1 MFHRWQSCFLCQWWL
16 WSRQSQ
22 CSYWC
27 QTSARDQRRSHTQ
40 CHCWFPCLHPLLWL
54 EGPKS
59 VIVIFWQLCFI
70 FQTHQQMGGSL
81 TSSSGLPNPCC
92 SVVTAADLSRASHQR
107 PRKRLSGSSSES
119 FNEMNMLS
127 QVNMSGLRA
136 ATDEHR
142 ERGRRI
148 GWVFLLTVCF
158 AVMVVSLGQMTF

>member
-1 MFHRWQSCFLCQWWL
+1 
-16 WSRQSQ
+16 
-22 CSYWC
+22 
-27 QTSARDQRRSHTQ
+27 
-40 CHCWFPCLHPLLWL
+40 
-54 EGPKS
+54 
-59 VIVIFWQLCFI
+59 
-70 FQTHQQMGGSL
+70 MGGSL

-158 AVMVVSLGQMTF
+158 AVMVVSLGHNWGQIMMTFNPYFFHIRWDTIFELRRNNVHYRPPLMS

>member
-1 MFHRWQSCFLCQWWL
+1 
-16 WSRQSQ
+16 
-22 CSYWC
+22 
-27 QTSARDQRRSHTQ
+27 
-40 CHCWFPCLHPLLWL
+40 
-54 EGPKS
+54 
-59 VIVIFWQLCFI
+59 
-70 FQTHQQMGGSL
+70 MGGSL

-158 AVMVVSLGQMTF
+158 AVMVVSLGNTFKNNVKSRLENSLLTVNDATGKYP

>member
-1 MFHRWQSCFLCQWWL
+1 
-16 WSRQSQ
+16 
-22 CSYWC
+22 
-27 QTSARDQRRSHTQ
+27 
-40 CHCWFPCLHPLLWL
+40 
-54 EGPKS
+54 
-59 VIVIFWQLCFI
+59 
-70 FQTHQQMGGSL
+70 MGGSL
-81 TSSSGLPNPCC
+81 TSSSLPNPCC

-158 AVMVVSLGQMTF
+158 AVMVVSLGHNWAKYVIMTFNPTYFLFHIRWETFFELRRNNVPYGPPMMSQEKTP